1 MQPTTVLFGAF
12 DRHNFGDLLFPH
24 IAAALLPGRA
34 LAFAGLAERDLR
46 SQGGHAVAALE
57 RLIER
62 GSSVP
67 IHLIHVGGEIL
78 TCSAWQAAVMLLP
91 PEEAQRTIAYLEPRS
106 AERMSWVRAMV
117 GSSVGAP
124 YAVSRLQ
131 HPSLARVVFAGVGGV
146 ALEQADAALHADVL
160 AKLRAADA
168 VGVRDRQTLAHLANA
183 GIAARLMPDPAVMVA
198 ELFGERIHQQ
208 AQGGEVA
215 RVRRAFAR
223 GYLAVQFS
231 AEWRDDAS
239 LRQIAAQ
246 LDAVTAQQGVGVVLF
261 RAGAAPWH
269 DDWQCLTRVAAWM
282 RPGAAQVFESLH
294 LWDICA
300 LIAHSRG
307 FCGSSL
313 HGRIVAMAFALPRVH
328 LRPSSPMVQPGKQ
341 AAFAT
346 TWDNACLP
354 AGVDLHDLGAG
365 IHTALGSEK
374 AALAQHARWLAG
386 LYRQEFAALCTA
398 LA

>member
-1 MQPTTVLFGAF
+1 MLPTTVLFGAF

-24 IAAALLPGRA
+24 IAAALLPGRT
-34 LAFAGLAERDLR
+34 LDFAGLAERDLR
-46 SQGGHAVAALE
+46 SQGGHAVAPLG
-57 RLIER
+57 RLVGQVR
-62 GSSVP
+62 GGP

-91 PEEAQRTIAYLEPRS
+91 PAEAQSTIAYLRHRPT
-106 AERMSWVRAMV
+106 ERLGWLRAMV

-131 HPSLARVVFAGVGGV
+131 HPGLARVVFAGVGGV
-146 ALEQADAALHADVL
+146 ALDQADAALRTDVQ

-168 VGVRDRQTLAHLANA
+168 VGVRDRQTLAHLAKA

-198 ELFGERIHQQ
+198 ELFGERIRQQ

-215 RVRRAFAR
+215 QVRRAFAR

-231 AEWRDDAS
+231 ADWGDDAS

-246 LDAVTAQQGVGVVLF
+246 LNAVAALQGLGVVLF

-269 DDWQCLTRVAAWM
+269 DDLQCLNKVAGWM
-282 RPGAAQVFESLH
+282 RPGTAQVFESLQ

-300 LIAHSRG
+300 LIAHSLG

-328 LRPSSPMVQPGKQ
+328 LRPASPRESPGKQ
-341 AAFAT
+341 AAFAA
-346 TWDNACLP
+346 TWDDACLP
-354 AGVDLHDLGAG
+354 DGVDLHDLANGV
-365 IHTALGSEK
+365 HQALGADK
-374 AALAQHARWLAG
+374 AALAHQAQWLAG
-386 LYRQEFAALCTA
+386 CYRQAFSALCDV